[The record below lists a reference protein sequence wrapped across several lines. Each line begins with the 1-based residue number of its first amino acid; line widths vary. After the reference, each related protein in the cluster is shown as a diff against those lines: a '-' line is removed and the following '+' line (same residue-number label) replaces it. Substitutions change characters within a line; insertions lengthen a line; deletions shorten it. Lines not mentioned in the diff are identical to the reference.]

1 MSGGCF
7 IFTDLQ
13 EGTNLGQEFVGKF
26 FTAIGENLVRDAE
39 TANPLGEYGGG
50 YGGSFFIM
58 YYTQFGI
65 PRKCV
70 CDAQDVRFTGFS
82 FERPEEIAVNA
93 LVGLRT

>member
-39 TANPLGEYGGG
+39 TANSL
-50 YGGSFFIM
+50 
-58 YYTQFGI
+58 
-65 PRKCV
+65 
-70 CDAQDVRFTGFS
+70 
-82 FERPEEIAVNA
+82 
-93 LVGLRT
+93 